1 MRILYRKGDRE
12 EVWGIKF
19 DYAEFDDSQ
28 VEAALADGWVENPL
42 DLKETEQVEQVE
54 QVIFADT
61 NGNGN
66 LSLDEA
72 KAYLAANG
80 VGYEE
85 GLHWKKVVALA
96 EQHMKGE

>member
-1 MRILYRKGDRE
+1 MRTLYRKGDRE

-28 VEAALADGWVENPL
+28 VEAALVDGWVENPL
-42 DLKETEQVEQVE
+42 DLKDSEQAEQE
-54 QVIFADT
+54 ILADT
-61 NGNGN
+61 DGNGK

-80 VGYEE
+80 VEYEE

>member
-1 MRILYRKGDRE
+1 MRTLYRNGDRE

-28 VEAALADGWVENPL
+28 VEAALVDGWVENPL
-42 DLKETEQVEQVE
+42 DLKEQVEQV
-54 QVIFADT
+54 VVADT
-61 NGNGN
+61 DGNGK

-80 VGYEE
+80 VEYEE

>member
-1 MRILYRKGDRE
+1 MRTLYRKGDRE

-28 VEAALADGWVENPL
+28 IEAALADGWIENPL
-42 DLKETEQVEQVE
+42 ELKEPE
-54 QVIFADT
+54 QVIVADT
-61 NGNGN
+61 DGNGK

-72 KAYLAANG
+72 RAYLAANG
-80 VGYEE
+80 VEYED